1 MEALFIVMGFM
12 LLSGLL
18 GYVAGKYGSRRSNP
32 YPHRLA
38 DSWYYV
44 FYPDGEPCALT
55 DEAVQEGKIRAQ
67 RLKIK

>member
-1 MEALFIVMGFM
+1 MIDIILIAVAVV
-12 LLSGLL
+12 L
-18 GYVAGKYGSRRSNP
+18 GKVWGTYGSTRRNP
-32 YPHRLA
+32 KPHKLA

-55 DEAVQEGKIRAQ
+55 DESVQEGKIRAQ